1 MTYEPS
7 DKKINPPHY
16 KEGDIEFIDYLK
28 SNMSQEK
35 FDGYLEGNIKKYMH
49 RWSKKNGI
57 EDLKKAK
64 WYLSRLINEVLYG
77 RQ

>member
-35 FDGYLEGNIKKYMH
+35 FDGYLEGQHKKIY
-49 RWSKKNGI
+49 
-57 EDLKKAK
+57 A
-64 WYLSRLINEVLYG
+64 
-77 RQ
+77 